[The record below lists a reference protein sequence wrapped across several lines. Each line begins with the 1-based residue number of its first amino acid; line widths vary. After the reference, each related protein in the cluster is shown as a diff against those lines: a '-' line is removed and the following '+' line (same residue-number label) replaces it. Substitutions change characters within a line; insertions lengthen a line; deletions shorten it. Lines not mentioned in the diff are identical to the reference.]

1 MSHEKKEKI
10 LSEENSTNWCHVS
23 KMYLLR
29 QTDQK
34 KKKLELNKPVEDQAQ
49 TETMDS
55 LPFDPL
61 GTVDHGSPWGLP
73 QAHGCIVTVG
83 GMAFDL

>member
-1 MSHEKKEKI
+1 
-10 LSEENSTNWCHVS
+10 
-23 KMYLLR
+23 MYLLR

-61 GTVDHGSPWGLP
+61 GTVDHGSP
-73 QAHGCIVTVG
+73 
-83 GMAFDL
+83 